1 METAAVLQF
10 GVGLVRPGAVVMA
23 APTIGGAYI
32 PPLVRVGLTVAL
44 AVAMVPL
51 STRTSAIVV
60 EALPAIILRELAIG
74 LSIALATR
82 IVVGAAEVAGSL
94 AGVQIGYSY
103 AMLIDPQS
111 GAQNSALST
120 LYAMMATALLLA
132 ANVHHAVIDALGAS
146 YLTLPIGGASGVDA
160 AVVPAVARALILI
173 FAIGVQMAAPV
184 LVVLMVVD
192 AGMGVISRSVPFL
205 NIMSIGFGVKL
216 LAGLFV
222 LFQTALLMPD
232 VVRRA
237 AALGLDAAMRL
248 ARAVG

>member
-32 PPLVRVGLTVAL
+32 PGLVRVGLTVAL

-51 STRTSAIVV
+51 STRGSAIDV

-111 GAQNSALST
+111 GAQNSALGT

-132 ANVHHAVIDALGAS
+132 ANVHHAVIDALGSS
-146 YLTLPIGGASGVDA
+146 YLTLPIGAGGVDA

-232 VVRRA
+232 VVRGA
-237 AALGLDAAMRL
+237 AALGLDTALRL